1 MGDNRV
7 HDTELGA
14 LVSAG
19 RLYPALEPHES
30 GWLDVGD
37 GHELYWETVGNPDG
51 VPVVYLHG
59 GPGSGCTPGARR
71 MFDPA
76 VFRAVLVDQRGCGRS
91 RPLADHPDADLSVN
105 TTAHLVADLERLREH
120 LGIDRWAV
128 AGVSWGVTLA
138 LVYAQQHPHRVAA
151 MVLGAVTS
159 GTRREIEWITRDMGR
174 VFPQQWQQFV
184 AAARLGERGTDLVG
198 AYARLL
204 TDPDPAV
211 WEAAA
216 AAWCAWED
224 THVSLMP
231 GWTPDPRYRDPTF
244 RSVFARIVT
253 HYWSHDC
260 FLLPDHIIANVR
272 ILHGIPAVLVHGRFD
287 VSSPPD
293 IAWQLSRLWPD
304 SRLVLVDDAGHGG
317 GGFTPAL
324 IEALDSIPYLLGTS

>member
-1 MGDNRV
+1 M
-7 HDTELGA
+7 
-14 LVSAG
+14 SAS

-37 GHELYWETVGNPDG
+37 GHELYWETMGNPDG

-71 MFDPA
+71 LFDPA

-91 RPLADHPDADLSVN
+91 RPLADHPGADLSVN

-128 AGVSWGVTLA
+128 TGLSWGVTLA

-184 AAARLGERGTDLVG
+184 AAAQISERDTDLVG

-216 AAWCAWED
+216 AAWWAHSIGRRN
-224 THVSLMP
+224 TRVYVAAPRSLA
-231 GWTPDPRYRDPTF
+231 R
-244 RSVFARIVT
+244 RSAGVWCRSRWG
-253 HYWSHDC
+253 HHE
-260 FLLPDHIIANVR
+260 R
-272 ILHGIPAVLVHGRFD
+272 VLVRF
-287 VSSPPD
+287 
-293 IAWQLSRLWPD
+293 
-304 SRLVLVDDAGHGG
+304 G
-317 GGFTPAL
+317 
-324 IEALDSIPYLLGTS
+324 